1 MSIFASQTQQTVAL
15 PFDAPHTVTLR
26 KLTGREVELAQAE
39 HLRGVAS
46 GRGWA
51 GRLQRILKN
60 TATTDAEAGAVL
72 ADPLHGYDRLTMCR
86 AGMLAWTYPDPPT
99 SERVADLDDET
110 LESLATEI
118 LRLTKPALFQTPA
131 EQEAGRKNG

>member
-1 MSIFASQTQQTVAL
+1 MSVFASQTQRTMPMA
-15 PFDAPHTVTLR
+15 DAHSVTIR

-60 TATTDAEAGAVL
+60 AAVTDAEAGAVL
-72 ADPLHGYDRLTMCR
+72 ADPLNGYDRLTMCR
-86 AGMLAWTYPDPPT
+86 AGILAWTYPDPPT